1 MNPLSKNTLFIL
13 IIVIVQLCSSD
24 VLAQCASCDITN
36 PTTHVHFGWLNKTVC
51 FTANTTV
58 VNNAVVGNETCTVE
72 ICSGAAVHF
81 QHNANLAVQA
91 CNKTIYGGSYT
102 HGGAGTYAGFA
113 SCTDL
118 AVVFGEFTGERV
130 SGQVI
135 LNWDTFIQV
144 NTDVFVVQRSKDG
157 RVWESLDT
165 ILGAGQS
172 RERLSYE
179 YVDENAPYSD
189 LIYKIVE
196 VDFNGEIDE
205 SNLIGVDAAEFKEV
219 NVYPN
224 PATWSLSFDQGI
236 ENPQKLELIDD
247 KGVIL
252 MEQEFKSTY
261 TLTELDISTLSS
273 GNYHLV
279 VENDN
284 GVFHKSFIKN

>member
-1 MNPLSKNTLFIL
+1 MSPIIKNLKLICDNKDVGLWLDSRCKGGVVLLFL
-13 IIVIVQLCSSD
+13 VIVQFCTFSNSFG
-24 VLAQCASCDITN
+24 QCAVCNITN
-36 PTTHVHFGWLNKTVC
+36 PTTNTHFAWLNKTVC

-58 VNNAVVGNETCTVE
+58 VNNAVVGNATCTVE
-72 ICSGAAVHF
+72 ICGGATVHF

-91 CNKTIYGGSYT
+91 CAKIVHDGSYT
-102 HGGAGTYAGFA
+102 HGGAGTYAGFLT
-113 SCTDL
+113 CTDL
-118 AVVFGEFTGERV
+118 AVVFGEFTGERI

-135 LNWDTFIQV
+135 LNWDTFIQT

-179 YVDENAPYSD
+179 YFDENAPYSD

-252 MEQEFKSTY
+252 ME
-261 TLTELDISTLSS
+261 
-273 GNYHLV
+273 
-279 VENDN
+279 
-284 GVFHKSFIKN
+284 

>member
-1 MNPLSKNTLFIL
+1 M
-13 IIVIVQLCSSD
+13 
-24 VLAQCASCDITN
+24 
-36 PTTHVHFGWLNKTVC
+36 
-51 FTANTTV
+51 
-58 VNNAVVGNETCTVE
+58 
-72 ICSGAAVHF
+72 
-81 QHNANLAVQA
+81 
-91 CNKTIYGGSYT
+91 
-102 HGGAGTYAGFA
+102 
-113 SCTDL
+113 
-118 AVVFGEFTGERV
+118 
-130 SGQVI
+130 
-135 LNWDTFIQV
+135 
-144 NTDVFVVQRSKDG
+144 VQRSKDG